1 MSMYDTERRYRRQL
15 FGRIVRLLVTISVCV
30 GIGIISYQIGVED
43 LQAEKRQHE
52 QILHEMEGRLSDMA
66 QRVANQ
72 ALEVR
77 RVKEQSRLI
86 QGRYS
91 EEVPQGAE
99 RALFDLMQARLSDG
113 LGIDR
118 LRFLITSAR
127 VERQCVAAETRRFLV
142 RTPVSIGPRSA
153 ASFENDTITITGFGQ
168 SAKASDGRPQ
178 AWFDA
183 AKPVRLAFAV
193 IGEAEI
199 FREGLLPFTH
209 SVVAGDR
216 EFRFQVQ
223 SGKRGFVN
231 VTSDNCVYP

>member
-1 MSMYDTERRYRRQL
+1 
-15 FGRIVRLLVTISVCV
+15 
-30 GIGIISYQIGVED
+30 
-43 LQAEKRQHE
+43 
-52 QILHEMEGRLSDMA
+52 MA

-142 RTPVSIGPRSA
+142 RTPVSVGPRSA

-193 IGEAEI
+193 IGEAEV